1 MTEKRSFEISQA
13 TAFFVEMA
21 GVEPAS
27 ERIGP
32 QKSTSV
38 VGRNARFG
46 AITKTVHERQG
57 TRPASRQGSKA
68 PLSHG

>member
-1 MTEKRSFEISQA
+1 
-13 TAFFVEMA
+13 MA

-27 ERIGP
+27 ERLGP

-38 VGRNARFG
+38 VGRIARFG
-46 AITKTVHERQG
+46 AITRAVHERQR